1 MKKKICIILTTRGN
15 YGKTKNILKLL
26 NQDDN
31 IELQVVLGGMV
42 VSEKYGRMEHLLEKM
57 NIKLIKKVNFVV
69 EGESL
74 TSMVKTSGLA
84 VLEFGTVFQELN
96 PDLVLIVADR
106 FECLPMAMAAAYLN
120 IRIAHLEGGEVSGSI
135 DESVRH
141 AITKMAHLHF
151 PATKEA
157 GERIIKMGEDPSKVH
172 IVGGTS
178 LDVLNEVSL
187 SDLTDFNEYQKSF
200 GMGPILEAKKKE
212 YVIVI
217 QHPVTTEYE
226 DNLKHM
232 KATLSAI
239 SNLDMNTFW
248 ILPNMDAGSH
258 ALNKAIR
265 QYRESNSKKLNIHYF
280 KSLPI
285 EIYGPL
291 LANSAC
297 LIGNSSSGIRES
309 AFLGIPSVNIGTRQ
323 QGRVRANNVLDVNY
337 DEKEILVAIKK
348 QISNKNIKRDFT
360 FGDGNAC
367 EKIYNI
373 LINFESDIQKQI
385 TY

>member
-1 MKKKICIILTTRGN
+1 MKRKICIILTTRGN

-26 NQDDN
+26 NQDKN
-31 IELQVVLGGMV
+31 VELQVVLGGMV
-42 VSEKYGRMEHLLEKM
+42 VSEKYGRMEYLLEKM
-57 NIKLIKKVNFVV
+57 DIKVIKKVNFVV

-74 TSMVKTSGLA
+74 NSMVKTSGLA
-84 VLEFGTVFQELN
+84 ILEFGTVFQELN
-96 PDLVLIVADR
+96 PDLVLIIADR
-106 FECLPMAMAAAYLN
+106 FECLPMAIAAAYLN

-157 GERIIKMGEDPSKVH
+157 GERIIKMGEDASNVH
-172 IVGGTS
+172 VVGGTS
-178 LDVLNEVSL
+178 MDVLNELNL
-187 SDLTDFNEYQKSF
+187 SDLTEFNEYQKNF
-200 GMGPILEAKKKE
+200 GMGPILYAKKKE

-239 SNLDMNTFW
+239 SKLDMNTFW
-248 ILPNMDAGSH
+248 ILPNMDAGSD

-265 QYRESNSKKLNIHYF
+265 QYRESNTKKLNIHYF

-291 LANSAC
+291 LSNSAC

-309 AFLGIPSVNIGTRQ
+309 AFLGVPSVNIGTRQ
-323 QGRVRANNVLDVNY
+323 KGRVRAKNVIDVNY
-337 DEKEILVAIKK
+337 DENEILNAIKK
-348 QISNKNIKRDFT
+348 QILNKDIQRDFT
-360 FGDGNAC
+360 FGDGSAC

-373 LINFESDIQKQI
+373 LLSFHSDIQKQI